1 MKRRLEYYLNL
12 PYKIEI
18 EPISD
23 DAGGGFVARLS
34 DFGKY
39 GIIGDG
45 ETIDE
50 ALQNL
55 KEAKKIRFKEWLEE
69 GLSIPEPNEETNIE
83 GCSGKFVI
91 RIPKYLHFALISYAR
106 DNGVSL
112 NQFVLSLL
120 SAGIE
125 RHQKAVDVKEVIKEI
140 KTIKKHL
147 FDMKAK
153 LESKLS
159 MKLNIL
165 PEMRANEDH
174 EYSKAA

>member
-69 GLSIPEPNEETNIE
+69 GLSIPEPNEETNIDIID
-83 GCSGKFVI
+83 SGE
-91 RIPKYLHFALISYAR
+91 IPPNPSELLTSEIFKRLR
-106 DNGVSL
+106 VSL
-112 NQFVLSLL
+112 
-120 SAGIE
+120 
-125 RHQKAVDVKEVIKEI
+125 
-140 KTIKKHL
+140 
-147 FDMKAK
+147 
-153 LESKLS
+153 
-159 MKLNIL
+159 
-165 PEMRANEDH
+165 
-174 EYSKAA
+174 